1 MAKFAAYFLIYLLGI
16 VIQFAFAKHAAILGL
31 FPNILL
37 LGLLFVGLTRGS
49 MAGQT
54 LGFVWGISWDVLAVD
69 LFGSHAL
76 LFTLIGY
83 LAGKFARKLDE
94 SKVVT
99 QMTIAGFGS
108 IFLWIGMDL
117 TRMIFGDTITAIRF
131 DYLTILQIPYNM
143 ILAPLIFAIGRFVN
157 SYFRSKEKASSFYN
171 G

>member
-1 MAKFAAYFLIYLLGI
+1 MTKFLAYFLIYLLGI
-16 VIQFAFAKHAAILGL
+16 VIQFAFAKHAAIFGL

-37 LGLLFVGLTRGS
+37 LGLLFIGLKRGS
-49 MAGQT
+49 LAGQT
-54 LGFVWGISWDVLAVD
+54 LGFAWGITWDVLAVD

-83 LAGKFARKLDE
+83 LSGKFARKLDE

-108 IFLWIGMDL
+108 IFFWIGMDL
-117 TRMIFGDTITAIRF
+117 TRMIFGDTVTVLRF
-131 DYLTILQIPYNM
+131 DYITMLQIPYNM
-143 ILAPLIFAIGRFVN
+143 ILAPLIFGIGRYVN
-157 SYFRSKEKASSFYN
+157 FYFRSREKGSSFHN